1 MSNGLLA
8 KVHIAKK
15 QLGLDDD
22 LYRETL
28 KAVTGHSSARD
39 CSEAQ
44 LETLI
49 KHFSKAGFKPKG
61 KTFTGPSTKYAAK
74 IHALWISGWNLGVI
88 RDNSDAAM
96 EAFILR
102 QTSISKAQWLK
113 DPKDAAKVI
122 DALKAWLERDG
133 GVVWTVKDAGGK
145 KTKVDPK
152 QAIIDSQAVICWA
165 NGIDIGDINGMT
177 LIDIQ
182 KHLGKRIRKNDALD
196 GGV

>member
-1 MSNGLLA
+1 MTATRAMLA

-28 KAVTGHSSARD
+28 KAVTGHSSSKD

-44 LETLI
+44 LEAVL

-88 RDNSDAAM
+88 RDNSDTAM

-113 DPKDAAKVI
+113 APKDAAKVI
-122 DALKAWLERDG
+122 EALKAWLEREAGVKWVADPATAVREAQTKKWKDWG
-133 GVVWTVKDAGGK
+133 VEGGYDPLAGVVQQQQQAGALIRK
-145 KTKVDPK
+145 LKTKAG
-152 QAIIDSQAVICWA
+152 Q
-165 NGIDIGDINGMT
+165 
-177 LIDIQ
+177 L
-182 KHLGKRIRKNDALD
+182 
-196 GGV
+196 